1 MPNSIRGLVFSRY
14 DSISEFADA
23 MKWGRQKASRIVKG
37 THRPSA
43 DDMEK
48 LAEHF
53 GIRDAGTFMTVFFPH
68 YATM

>member
-14 DSISEFADA
+14 SSISEFAEA
-23 MKWGRQKASRIVKG
+23 MNWGRQKATRIVKG

-48 LAEHF
+48 MAKHF
-53 GIRDAGTFMTVFFPH
+53 GIHDASTFMTVFFPH

>member
-14 DSISEFADA
+14 SSISEFANA
-23 MKWGRQKASRIVKG
+23 MKWGRQKATKIVKG
-37 THRPSA
+37 THRMSA

-48 LAEHF
+48 FAEHF
-53 GIRDAGTFMTVFFPH
+53 GIHDASTFMTVFFPH